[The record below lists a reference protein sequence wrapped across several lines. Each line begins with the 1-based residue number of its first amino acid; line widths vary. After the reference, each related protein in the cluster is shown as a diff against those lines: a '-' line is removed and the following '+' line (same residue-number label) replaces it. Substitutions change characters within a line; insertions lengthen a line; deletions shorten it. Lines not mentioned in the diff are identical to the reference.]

1 MTPEELRADIPVC
14 QEAIYLNTGASGPA
28 TQRVVD
34 AVSEFV
40 AYHETEAPIGEGAYP
55 AAFGAF
61 EDARETVAAFLGSE
75 TEEIA
80 LTESTADGISR
91 IAASIDW
98 EAGDTVVRT
107 DLEHPAGILPWWNLE
122 EKGVDVRVVQTE
134 AGQID
139 MAAVEEA
146 VADARLFCLSS
157 ITWNYGTQLPI
168 SDIVDVAHEHDCMVL
183 VDAVQTFG
191 QKPLDVTDWGA
202 EFVVGAGHKW
212 MLGPWGAG
220 MLYVERE
227 VAERLRPAQV
237 GYRSVESP
245 NAAEP
250 TLGPGATRFETGTT
264 SPATYV
270 GLEQAIE
277 TIESVGFD
285 TIQDRIERLSTRL
298 KEGLGDRLLSPEA
311 YESGLVTFEVD
322 DPEATVERLA
332 DQDIYVRSLPYPE
345 AVRASTHVFNTEADV
360 DALLDAL

>member
-14 QEAIYLNTGASGPA
+14 QEGIYLNTGASGPA

-61 EDARETVAAFLGSE
+61 DDARETVAEFLGAES
-75 TEEIA
+75 EEIA

-91 IAASIDW
+91 VAASIDW
-98 EAGDTVVRT
+98 EAGDTVART
-107 DLEHPAGILPWWNLE
+107 DLEHSAGVLPWWNLQE
-122 EKGVDVRVVQTE
+122 QGVGVRIVPTE
-134 AGQID
+134 AGCLD
-139 MAAVEEA
+139 MDAIEEA
-146 VADARLFCLSS
+146 VAEAELFCLSS

-168 SDIVDVAHEHDCMVL
+168 SEIVDLAHDHDCMVL
-183 VDAVQTFG
+183 VDAVQSFG
-191 QKPLDVTDWGA
+191 QKPIDVTEWGA

-212 MLGPWGAG
+212 LLGPWGAG
-220 MLYVERE
+220 MLYVDGD
-227 VAERLRPAQV
+227 VAEELRPAQV
-237 GYRSVESP
+237 SYRSVEAP
-245 NAAEP
+245 DAAEP
-250 TLGPGATRFETGTT
+250 ALGPGATRFEVGTT

-277 TIESVGFD
+277 TIESVGID
-285 TIQDRIERLSTRL
+285 TIQTRIEGLSDRL
-298 KEGLGDRLLSPEA
+298 KQGLGDRLLSPA
-311 YESGLVTFEVD
+311 GYESGLVTFEAD
-322 DPEATVERLA
+322 DPEASVERLA
-332 DQDIYVRSLPYPE
+332 DQDIYVRTLPYPE